1 MVEAAPANPAEESK
15 KSEVENSSSDKRPV
29 EEAITSEELIEL
41 GKQLKDANEDPEL
54 AVKIMRVLDRKAV
67 TAKLLIATKVGKCLT
82 TVCDKPNPEKP
93 LLATTDKV
101 AEVSVV
107 KENLMRKWKQ
117 VYADYKSQKAAV
129 TEKPVLKKAESV
141 VSVSTMDLDSK
152 PMFNVSLPYIPGGLD
167 SLNIDDERRQTMIEK
182 FITKMQTPVAG
193 PEHPYDRQTL
203 LKGIEAGKG
212 IEKVI
217 FDYNP
222 SNEKA
227 RKEKFRSMI
236 AVLTSHAYI
245 KTKVLAGEITPLE
258 LVNMKRDDF
267 LSEDMKR
274 QKKEAE
280 EARMQA
286 ARTDFLRSQD
296 LKKGLQ
302 DSFFKCRK
310 CKSMKTSYYQQQTR
324 GADEPMTN
332 FVECLVCLY
341 KWKE

>member
-1 MVEAAPANPAEESK
+1 M
-15 KSEVENSSSDKRPV
+15 
-29 EEAITSEELIEL
+29 
-41 GKQLKDANEDPEL
+41 
-54 AVKIMRVLDRKAV
+54 
-67 TAKLLIATKVGKCLT
+67 
-82 TVCDKPNPEKP
+82 
-93 LLATTDKV
+93 
-101 AEVSVV
+101 
-107 KENLMRKWKQ
+107 
-117 VYADYKSQKAAV
+117 
-129 TEKPVLKKAESV
+129 
-141 VSVSTMDLDSK
+141 
-152 PMFNVSLPYIPGGLD
+152 
-167 SLNIDDERRQTMIEK
+167 
-182 FITKMQTPVAG
+182 AG

-310 CKSMKTSYYQQQTR
+310 CKSMKTSYYQQ
-324 GADEPMTN
+324 
-332 FVECLVCLY
+332 
-341 KWKE
+341 